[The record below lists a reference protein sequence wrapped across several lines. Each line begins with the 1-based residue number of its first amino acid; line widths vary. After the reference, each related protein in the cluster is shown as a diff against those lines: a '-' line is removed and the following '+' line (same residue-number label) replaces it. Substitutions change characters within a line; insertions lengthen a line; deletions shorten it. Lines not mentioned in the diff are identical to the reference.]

1 MCGGGGDEMV
11 FEYVY
16 IILEDKIV
24 SLNLP
29 RYVGVERCQPRGY
42 NYTTLNSITVVF
54 MWETLEVVPF
64 IALVGNSLQNVQS
77 FPRWVP
83 K

>member
-1 MCGGGGDEMV
+1 MGGGGDEMV

-42 NYTTLNSITVVF
+42 NYTALNSITVVF
-54 MWETLEVVPF
+54 M
-64 IALVGNSLQNVQS
+64 
-77 FPRWVP
+77 
-83 K
+83 